1 MMSSQPVTAGYP
13 WVVVPVERRQ
23 EYMSA
28 LETAGVEG
36 IVEGF
41 VKFVRKLLKKMLL
54 NEEKLYFCSESVL
67 TEKENIYNG
76 FKR

>member
-1 MMSSQPVTAGYP
+1 MNSQLVTASYP
-13 WVVVPVERRQ
+13 WVVIPVERLQ

-36 IVEGF
+36 IVEGL

-54 NEEKLYFCSESVL
+54 NEEKLYFCSESIL
-67 TEKENIYNG
+67 TEKRKYLYG